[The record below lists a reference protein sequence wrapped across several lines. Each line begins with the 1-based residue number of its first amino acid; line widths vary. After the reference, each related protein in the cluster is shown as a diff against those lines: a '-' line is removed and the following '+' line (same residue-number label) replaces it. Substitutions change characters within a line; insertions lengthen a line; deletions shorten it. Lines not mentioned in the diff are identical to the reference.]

1 MQRKSRYLYAVMPLV
16 LAALLMA
23 LTLIGCGREQA
34 AVQGV
39 SHFEGPLD
47 ITGAGSASAPA
58 LYLAG
63 DSNSGVYQSA
73 ADNFDITIA
82 GVRVGRFRSAGLD
95 VFGTISATNAI
106 TTVGQI
112 LAGTWTVGS
121 DGTGHDVIYY
131 SDTAGD
137 SFHWD
142 DTAVLFITGTN
153 SATAFKVSD
162 GEAVVA
168 DGLTSALITATSH
181 AEVDGTLNVDGAVTL
196 NSTLDVDGNITSGTG
211 AISITDGVY
220 ITGTVD
226 VDGAVTLNSTLD
238 VDGAISSG
246 TGGITLTDSAGVF
259 ITTGGLDVTGNITM
273 ENDETIAN
281 SVNGIITLTA
291 TTVAQAGNGVVTG
304 ALDVQGGDITLQND
318 ESISNGY
325 NGVITYTATTHWF
338 SGNVTASGLITVG
351 TFLQLSP
358 GAPQTIITG
367 TAGITPTTSLHQLT
381 SAGTVANTMSVT
393 GFTAG
398 QVVVLVNVG
407 SNTITITD
415 TGTTKLSANIALGQ
429 YDTLMVYFDGTNW
442 VQISTTDN

>member
-1 MQRKSRYLYAVMPLV
+1 MQGRSRYLYVVISLV
-16 LAALLMA
+16 LAALLMG
-23 LTLIGCGREQA
+23 LVLIGCGREQA

-47 ITGAGSASAPA
+47 ITGAGSATAPA

-137 SFHWD
+137 LFHWD

-181 AEVDGTLNVDGAVTL
+181 AEVDGTLNVDGAVTF
-196 NSTLDVDGNITSGTG
+196 
-211 AISITDGVY
+211 
-220 ITGTVD
+220 
-226 VDGAVTLNSTLD
+226 NSTLD

-246 TGGITLTDSAGVF
+246 TGGITLTDTSGVI
-259 ITTGGLDVTGNITM
+259 ITTGGLDVTGVVTLANG
-273 ENDETIAN
+273 ETIDN

-304 ALDVQGGDITLQND
+304 SLDVQGGDITLQND
-318 ESISNGY
+318 ESISNGV

-398 QVVVLVNVG
+398 QVVILVNVG

-415 TGTTKLSANIALGQ
+415 TGTTMLSANIALGQ

-442 VQISTTDN
+442 VQISTADN